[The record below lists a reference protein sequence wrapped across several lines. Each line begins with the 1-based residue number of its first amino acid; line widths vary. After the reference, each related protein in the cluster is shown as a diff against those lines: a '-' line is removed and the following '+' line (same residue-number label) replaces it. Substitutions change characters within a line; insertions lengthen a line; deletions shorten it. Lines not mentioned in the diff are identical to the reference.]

1 MMKNNKL
8 SVYYILLLALV
19 ILFIIFKI
27 PYLSLPYYW
36 DEAWV
41 YGPAIRIMEA
51 HKLSLLPDA
60 LPVYYSRGHPL
71 LFHFLGALWMRVFG
85 TSLTASHLFALSIS
99 IALLVF
105 VFVFCKNLFNKETGL
120 IACLFLVLQ
129 PIFQAQSVL
138 LLPEVMVSL
147 FSLMTL
153 YYFIKEKWGWYM
165 LSATLVLYTKETGI
179 VAVGTVGLWFLLEV
193 FFLKR
198 SEFSIYKIQVPN
210 SKPKIPKKTLGAWG
224 LRLKTWVLLRSPM
237 LKYFILRSL
246 ILIVPLLL
254 IGVFL
259 LIQKKMN
266 GWYFFPEHVN
276 YITNDKSGFASK
288 LLAYST
294 SMFVYWGRNVLSAA
308 LIVSLFL
315 YFFLKKHIIVTPKA
329 QFSDVSAP
337 ALKGEHQKIRL
348 PELVPTTEGGIG
360 GKANF
365 HSNVEKTFN
374 PANKPILI
382 LSIYIVLFL
391 IASSFNFFSDR
402 YTMSMMAP
410 FMIIVAY
417 MVFTTFTF
425 SSGKSQDSKSNVMLR
440 SETSRS
446 MAYDSPTS
454 RRGIASPQC
463 DKASWGLKL
472 KKWGFLYAFIIAV
485 CVVQLFMN
493 LPTRTSSDHN
503 LGYADC
509 VQVQQQTVDFC
520 VENHFQDKKI
530 FTEFLMM
537 GNLGNPYCGYLSE
550 DEKFRDVSSH
560 FDANTQLCIFYNM
573 EGADDY
579 KQIKASAK
587 LQLLKRFE
595 LRQAWTEVY
604 KVEK

>member
-1 MMKNNKL
+1 
-8 SVYYILLLALV
+8 LV
-19 ILFIIFKI
+19 VFIVVKI

-60 LPVYYSRGHPL
+60 LPIYYSRGHPL
-71 LFHFLGALWMRVFG
+71 LFHFLGALWLRIFG
-85 TSLTASHLFALSIS
+85 TSLTASHLYALIIS
-99 IALLVF
+99 IALIVL
-105 VFVFCKNLFNKETGL
+105 VFVFCKNLFNKEVGI

-129 PIFQAQSVL
+129 PIFLAQSVL
-138 LLPEVMVSL
+138 VLPEVMVSL
-147 FSLMTL
+147 FSLVTL
-153 YYFIKEKWGWYM
+153 YFFIKEKWGWYM

-179 VAVGTVGLWFLLEV
+179 VAVAATGLWFLIEV
-193 FFLKR
+193 LFMKR
-198 SEFSIYKIQVPN
+198 KYIS
-210 SKPKIPKKTLGAWG
+210 
-224 LRLKTWVLLRSPM
+224 

-266 GWYFFPEHVN
+266 GWYFFPEHIN
-276 YITNDKSGFASK
+276 YITSDKSGFADK
-288 LLAYST
+288 LQAYSA
-294 SMFVYWGRNVLSAA
+294 SLFIYWGRNVLSTA
-308 LIVSLFL
+308 LIVALFL
-315 YFFLKKHIIVTPKA
+315 YFFKKKH
-329 QFSDVSAP
+329 
-337 ALKGEHQKIRL
+337 LNN
-348 PELVPTTEGGIG
+348 
-360 GKANF
+360 KANQ
-365 HSNVEKTFN
+365 
-374 PANKPILI
+374 PILI
-382 LSIYIVLFL
+382 LSIYIILFL
-391 IASSFNFFSDR
+391 LASSFNFSSPR
-402 YTMSMMAP
+402 YIMSMIAP

-425 SSGKSQDSKSNVMLR
+425 RLDKSQDSKSNVMLR

-446 MAYDSPTS
+446 MAYESPTS

-472 KKWGFLYAFIIAV
+472 KTWGFLFAFIIAV
-485 CVVQLFMN
+485 CAVQLFIQI
-493 LPTRTSSDHN
+493 PTRNSSDHN

-509 VQVQQQTVDFC
+509 VKVHQQTVDYC
-520 VENHFQDKKI
+520 LANHFQGKKI

-550 DEKFRDVSSH
+550 DDKFHDVSSH

-579 KQIKASAK
+579 KRIMASAK
-587 LQLLKRFE
+587 LHLLTRFE
-595 LRQAWTEVY
+595 LRQAWAEVWEVG
-604 KVEK
+604 K